1 MILPD
6 SRAHF
11 RVSLRNQKRPCPIQD
26 TVFFYQV
33 SDQSSNA
40 ADRGSRA
47 SGLAEIPADLEAGL
61 GSGLGYC
68 LTELETI
75 HAYFLLPPLPQQKL
89 RVGFKIPFKK
99 PFGILQ

>member
-11 RVSLRNQKRPCPIQD
+11 RASLRNQKRPCPIQD

-33 SDQSSNA
+33 SDQSANA

-75 HAYFLLPPLPQQKL
+75 HAYFFTAATSTAKTSCWFQNT
-89 RVGFKIPFKK
+89 V
-99 PFGILQ
+99 